1 MRLSNVSRLF
11 MSVHEGMSDKRYSRH
26 SIHGVS
32 SGERRVGEVGPMIIQ
47 AAKQGSKDNLEFL
60 LNLPEGRCINARPP
74 TGSYSKSLTELRNR
88 IAYRISRAIKY
99 PA

>member
-1 MRLSNVSRLF
+1 MK
-11 MSVHEGMSDKRYSRH
+11 MSDKRYSRH
-26 SIHGVS
+26 SIHGVP

-60 LNLPEGRCINARPP
+60 LNLPEGRWNTRPP
-74 TGSYSKSLTELRNR
+74 TGSYSKSLAELRNR
-88 IAYRISRAIKY
+88 IAYRMSRAIKY